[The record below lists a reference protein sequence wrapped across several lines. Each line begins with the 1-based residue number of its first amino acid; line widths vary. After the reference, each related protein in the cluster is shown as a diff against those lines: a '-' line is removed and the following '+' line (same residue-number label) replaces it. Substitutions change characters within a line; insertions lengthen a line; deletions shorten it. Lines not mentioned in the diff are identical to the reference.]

1 MTFLYRVVDGKADK
15 SYGINVARLAKLP
28 EVILQRA
35 GQLLDALEREE
46 NHGVYQPQMLVVEKD
61 DPKQKAIMNMI
72 DMIDINS
79 MTPMEAM
86 SFLYELKKKR
96 TVQ

>member
-1 MTFLYRVVDGKADK
+1 
-15 SYGINVARLAKLP
+15 
-28 EVILQRA
+28 
-35 GQLLDALEREE
+35 
-46 NHGVYQPQMLVVEKD
+46 
-61 DPKQKAIMNMI
+61 MI